1 MRPRLQAVLD
11 GSWEKPGSNP
21 LRAGIAGLLISGA
34 LYSTLGGLIL
44 SIIALAFSS
53 RDWSWIKADNFTDFL
68 LSYYQRFQVP
78 ILVVTAIMEFAV
90 FLGITFFL
98 VRRWHSSQPL
108 RYLAYYRPAALA
120 LILAGLGAIV
130 VVPLA
135 ELLDS
140 WSYFLFPVLR
150 ELQGG
155 EASLLTTHTPA
166 QMVLV
171 IFAVSI
177 TPAICEEVLFRGW
190 FQRTIRRKA
199 SAVVSIVVTGVV
211 FALFHMS
218 PLSILALAFVG
229 FYLGYLFERCGTL
242 FASMTAHC
250 LYNLTIIWL
259 LNTNLKWSWLVT
271 SKGDIAMPA
280 TIGSVVVFLLVLLG
294 IELTTRRQG
303 SATESPVTPHEFPAG
318 SP

>member
-1 MRPRLQAVLD
+1 MRPRLQPVLD

-21 LRAGIAGLLISGA
+21 LRAGIAGLLITGA

-44 SIIALAFSS
+44 SIIALVLSS
-53 RDWSWIKADNFTDFL
+53 HDWSWIKTDNFTDFL

-78 ILVVTAIMEFAV
+78 ILIVTAVMEFAV
-90 FLGITFFL
+90 FLGITFLL
-98 VRRWHSSQPL
+98 VRRWHSSQPA
-108 RYLAYYRPAALA
+108 RYLSYHPPAALD
-120 LILAGLGAIV
+120 LILAGLGAIA

-140 WSYFLFPVLR
+140 WSYILFPVLR
-150 ELQGG
+150 ELRGG
-155 EASLLTTHTPA
+155 EGSLLAIHTPA
-166 QMVLV
+166 QAVLV

-190 FQRTIRRKA
+190 LQRTIRRKA
-199 SAVVSIVVTGVV
+199 SALVSILVTGVI

-218 PLSILALAFVG
+218 PLSIAALAFVG

-242 FASMTAHC
+242 FASMTAHG

-259 LNTNLKWSWLVT
+259 VNTDVKWPWLVT
-271 SKGDIAMPA
+271 GQGDIALPA
-280 TIGSVVVFLLVLLG
+280 AAGAVVVFLLVILG
-294 IELTTRRQG
+294 IELNARRQQAG
-303 SATESPVTPHEFPAG
+303 AAAVT
-318 SP
+318 